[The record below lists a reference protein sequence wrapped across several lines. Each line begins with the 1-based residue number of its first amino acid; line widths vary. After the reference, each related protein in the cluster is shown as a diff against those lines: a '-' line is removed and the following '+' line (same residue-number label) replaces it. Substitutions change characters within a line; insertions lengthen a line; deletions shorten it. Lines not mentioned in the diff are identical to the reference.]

1 MEHAPRADRTV
12 LVVDDDNFIVAALAE
27 ILEEDGFDVH
37 TASNGFSAQRQAAE
51 LRPAVVLLDL
61 ALPERSGAD
70 LLHDFRSD
78 AATHDIAIVVVTGHA
93 DELSESQ
100 LAEADDVIT
109 KPFDESD
116 LLLRVH
122 RAVQRAASRHA
133 EVAPIAAIAHPKVA
147 ARPRRAANPRRSRGR
162 R

>member
-1 MEHAPRADRTV
+1 MEHAPRADRTA
-12 LVVDDDNFIVAALAE
+12 LIVDDDVFIVAALAE

-51 LRPAVVLLDL
+51 IRPSVVLLDL

-70 LLHDFRSD
+70 LLHDFRAD
-78 AATHDIAIVVVTGHA
+78 AATQHMAIVIVTGHV

-122 RAVQRAASRHA
+122 RAVQRAASRRS
-133 EVAPIAAIAHPKVA
+133 EVAPIAATAHPNVA
-147 ARPRRAANPRRSRGR
+147 TRPRRAANPRRTRGR